1 MNDGTYDNRLNA
13 AKRAE
18 KKRDLEAGRV
28 DVSKVGMQDVNEYA
42 HKIIS
47 EARYYNYFS
56 TKKSSELI

>member
-1 MNDGTYDNRLNA
+1 MNDGTYNNRLNA

-47 EARYYNYFS
+47 EARYYN
-56 TKKSSELI
+56 